1 MRNLVRMMAAGLIGL
16 SSLSFV
22 SCGGG
27 GSGGA
32 SVVSTPAPTNV
43 ASVVVDAGPN
53 NNSVNTLFTSVTVCV
68 PGSTTECQTID
79 HIQVDTG
86 SYGLRLLAS
95 VLTLSL
101 PVTAASNGTLVECT
115 QFVDGYS
122 WGPVALA
129 DMQVA
134 GETASSV
141 PIQVIGSPAF
151 ATVPASCSA
160 TGPAEDTVAAFGANG
175 ILGIGVFEQDCGP
188 VCAPSTTVDNSANGY
203 YFSCP
208 AAAACVGTAVALNS
222 QVLNPIPLFA
232 TDKDGSII
240 DLPSVAAPGA
250 TTLTGSLIFGIDT
263 QSNNASGSETILGLD
278 PSNGDFTTVFNS
290 QTLTQS
296 FLDSGTN
303 GTFFDDS
310 NLTPCPPPAQSTDPS
325 FLGFYC
331 PASSQSLTA
340 TLTGTNNTSIPE
352 TFTVDNAQ
360 TLATNNPTFS
370 VLPTLAGT
378 FSTVANSNSG
388 NTFDWGLP
396 FFYGRRVATPI
407 ENQRTAVGTGPYVAF

>member
-1 MRNLVRMMAAGLIGL
+1 MRNVAHMVAAGLIGL

-27 GSGGA
+27 GGGA
-32 SVVSTPAPTNV
+32 KVVSTPAPSNEV
-43 ASVVVDAGPN
+43 AVIVDAGPN
-53 NNSVNTLFTSVTVCV
+53 NSSVNTLFTTVTVCV
-68 PGSTTECQTID
+68 PGSTTSCQTID

-86 SYGLRLLAS
+86 SYGLRLLAP

-101 PVTAASNGTLVECT
+101 PVTTASDGNSLVECT

-122 WGPVALA
+122 WGPVASA
-129 DMQVA
+129 DIQVA

-141 PIQVIGSPAF
+141 PIQVIGSSTF
-151 ATVPASCSA
+151 AVPTNCSNKG
-160 TGPAEDTVAAFGANG
+160 TAEDTVAAFGANG
-175 ILGIGVFEQDCGP
+175 ILGVGVFEQDCGTG
-188 VCAPSTTVDNSANGY
+188 CAPPNTANTFYYSCSTSA
-203 YFSCP
+203 C
-208 AAAACVGTAVALNS
+208 AEIAVALNS
-222 QVLNPIPLFA
+222 QVLNPIRLFT
-232 TDKDGSII
+232 TDNDGSILV
-240 DLPSVAAPGA
+240 LPSVAAPGT

-278 PSNGDFTTVFNS
+278 PVNGDFTTVFNS

-303 GTFFDDS
+303 GIFFDYTA
-310 NLTPCPPPAQSTDPS
+310 LTPCSDPN
-325 FLGFYC
+325 FKGFYC
-331 PASSQSLTA
+331 PALPTSIAA
-340 TLTGTNNTSIPE
+340 TLTGTNNTSITE
-352 TFTVDNAQ
+352 SFTVDNAQ

-378 FSTVANSNSG
+378 FSTATSSNTS

-396 FFYGRRVATPI
+396 FFYGRRVATAI

>member
-1 MRNLVRMMAAGLIGL
+1 MQNVVRMMAAGLIGL

-68 PGSTTECQTID
+68 PGSTTECQTIG

-86 SYGLRLLAS
+86 SYGLRLLAP

-101 PVTAASNGTLVECT
+101 PVTMASDGNSLVECT

-151 ATVPASCSA
+151 ATVPANCSA
-160 TGPAEDTVAAFGANG
+160 TGAAEDTVAAFGANG

-188 VCAPSTTVDNSANGY
+188 GCAPSTTVDNSANGF

-232 TDKDGSII
+232 TDNDGSII

-250 TTLTGSLIFGIDT
+250 TTLTGSLVFGIDT
-263 QSNNASGSETILGLD
+263 QSNNASGSESVLALD
-278 PSNGDFTTVFNS
+278 ANGDFTTIFNA
-290 QTLTQS
+290 QTLSQS
-296 FLDSGTN
+296 FVDSGTN
-303 GTFFDDS
+303 GIFFDDAT
-310 NLTPCPPPAQSTDPS
+310 LTPCSDHHFT
-325 FLGFYC
+325 GFYC
-331 PASSQSLTA
+331 PVGPQPFTA
-340 TLTGTNNTSIPE
+340 TLTGTNNSIIPE

-360 TLATNNPTFS
+360 TLATDNPTFT

-378 FSTVANSNSG
+378 YSTVANSNTS

-396 FFYGRRVATPI
+396 FFYGRRVATAI